1 MPAAADPRVTR
12 GFGAAVI
19 PLRHRWERLY
29 STGEGKL
36 ISKPVRKIVVLIP
49 AYNEQSVI
57 GDVLREIRRAGY
69 SDIVVVDD
77 GSSDETY
84 SRAQQVDGVIALR
97 HFINRGK
104 GAAMKTGIEATKI
117 LGADIVVTMDGD
129 GQHDPQDIEGM
140 VRLVTEGNDV
150 VLGTRAIDART
161 MPRWKVLA
169 NKSGNFFTWLLY
181 GLWVTDSQSG
191 FRAFSRRAV
200 ESIETRTDRYEYDSE
215 VIREIRRHGLKFVEV
230 PVSVRYTDYSQSKAA
245 RQTLK
250 NGLKTLFKMF
260 LAG

>member
-1 MPAAADPRVTR
+1 M
-12 GFGAAVI
+12 
-19 PLRHRWERLY
+19 
-29 STGEGKL
+29 K
-36 ISKPVRKIVVLIP
+36 KIFVLIP

-57 GDVLREIRRAGY
+57 GDVLRDIRLAGY
-69 SDIVVVDD
+69 PDIIVVDD

-84 SRAQQVDGVIALR
+84 QRAQQAAGVIALR

-117 LGADIVVTMDGD
+117 LKADVVVTMDGD
-129 GQHDPQDIEGM
+129 GQHDPKDIARM
-140 VRLVTEGNDV
+140 VQLVSEGNDV
-150 VLGTRAIDART
+150 VLGTRAIDSRT
-161 MPRWKVLA
+161 MPFWKVLA

-191 FRAFSRRAV
+191 FRAFSRRAI
-200 ESIETRTDRYEYDSE
+200 ERIETKTDRYEYDSE

-230 PVSVRYTDYSQSKAA
+230 PVSVRYTAYSQNKAT